1 MKNIYVISL
10 SGVSVI
16 NPSTKVYKN
25 AKTLGKCKICEKP
38 FGGEK
43 VFGEA
48 KVFGGFPV
56 YGNAETYGK
65 HRIISVSKKKH
76 IHVIKQTAFR
86 YMTAN
91 IKK

>member
-48 KVFGGFPV
+48 KTFGDSHV
-56 YGNAETYGK
+56 YGNVETCGK
-65 HRIISVSKKKH
+65 YCISVSKKTHTSNK
-76 IHVIKQTAFR
+76 T
-86 YMTAN
+86 
-91 IKK
+91 

>member
-1 MKNIYVISL
+1 MVSQNNICLHNTQLIMKNIYVISL

-65 HRIISVSKKKH
+65 HRIISVSKKN
-76 IHVIKQTAFR
+76 T
-86 YMTAN
+86 YM
-91 IKK
+91 